1 MQKDY
6 ELLAGNLNNR
16 MRILVCLFVMALA
29 FGCAATPKQT
39 VPFPVYTDG
48 ACQAAIATGSQAIA
62 DVSLENVIAKMEN
75 RPADF
80 TKARQ
85 SLANALT
92 RLQPGKVNPSKPEY
106 ERVAVCFEMALEGV
120 DRIIIGRKEG
130 DQTVEGLGWKIF
142 DQSTSELLL
151 VLEPRTAAAGGRR

>member
-1 MQKDY
+1 
-6 ELLAGNLNNR
+6 
-16 MRILVCLFVMALA
+16 MALA
-29 FGCAATPKQT
+29 FGCAATPKQKT
-39 VPFPVYTDG
+39 VPFPVYTDS

-80 TKARQ
+80 TRARQ
-85 SLANALT
+85 SLAKALT
-92 RLQPGKVNPSKPEY
+92 MLQPGKVNPSKPQY
-106 ERVAVCFEMALEGV
+106 ERIAVCFGMALEGV
-120 DRIIIGRKEG
+120 DRIITGRKEG

-151 VLEPRTAAAGGRR
+151 VLEPRTAAAGGRKE